1 MIPDQQDDAAR
12 SRIYKALLQATPDLL
27 YVFDIQ
33 HRFIYANEAL
43 LTMWGMRWEEARFK
57 TCLEIG
63 YEPWHAAMHDTEIE
77 QVKATGQSLR
87 GEVPFPHTTKGLRV
101 YEYIFTPV
109 FGPDGEVEAIAGAT
123 RDITEHKQHEQHQQ
137 LLINELNHRVKN
149 SLVMVQSLARQ
160 SFNNA
165 SSLDDAQ
172 EKIDARLLAL
182 SRAHDTLTREN
193 WISADIQELTRDAAA
208 MYESPDGGRFTL
220 QGASC
225 RLDPRRALALSMAL
239 HELCTNAVKHGA
251 LSVPEGNVLIAWER
265 KAHNEQALLELVWQE
280 SGGPAVH
287 PPARKGFGSRLLERG
302 LKHDLKGDVELV
314 FDPAGVRFHVCV
326 PLPADLAEVEK

>member
-1 MIPDQQDDAAR
+1 MADQQEDAAK

-43 LTMWGMRWEEARFK
+43 LTMWGMRWEEAHLK

-63 YEPWHAAMHDTEIE
+63 YEPWHAAMYDTEIE
-77 QVKATGQSLR
+77 QVKATGQPLR

-123 RDITEHKQHEQHQQ
+123 RDITEHKQHEQHLQ
-137 LLINELNHRVKN
+137 LLINELNHRVNN
-149 SLVMVQSLARQ
+149 SLIMVQSLARQ

-165 SSLDDAQ
+165 TSLADAQ

-193 WISADIQELTRDAAA
+193 WVSADILELTRDAAA
-208 MYESPDGGRFTL
+208 LYETHDGVRFAL
-220 QGASC
+220 QGQSC

-239 HELCTNAVKHGA
+239 HELCTNALKHGA
-251 LSVPEGNVLIAWER
+251 LSVPEGSVLIAWER
-265 KAHNEQALLELVWQE
+265 RMQDADAQLELIWQE
-280 SGGPAVH
+280 RGGPAVRL
-287 PPARKGFGSRLLERG
+287 PTRKGFGSRLLERG

-314 FDPAGVRFHVCV
+314 FDPAGVSFRVCM
-326 PLPADLAEVEK
+326 PLPAELVEAHT